1 MSAAGLGLAGLI
13 VLGVRDMV
21 AVAPPAAPPAR
32 LEAVDGGALLATG
45 RAVAPASSQ
54 PGSPATSSFTESQ
67 EVPLLHRAFV
77 AFDRTLAG
85 GSPVE
90 QRSPGAPAPSSPV
103 PDLARLRHAEQEVAW
118 ARAALQHAQA
128 EQARVSEGPNA
139 TERRAAERELAA
151 ARVTAL
157 RAEADLARLSGP
169 DTVVLDAAER
179 QVQRAE
185 ATLLAAMAPR
195 SMLAATGDRIATAGV
210 HDDSA
215 VQRARLALQEAI
227 SRRDLVRAGPP
238 AGALERAQATLVA
251 ARMNVDVAAQRLEA
265 TGQADAVRSAE
276 DARVAV
282 LSARNTLDEAE
293 ARLRALQA
301 GAP

>member
-1 MSAAGLGLAGLI
+1 MSAAGLGLVGLI

-21 AVAPPAAPPAR
+21 AVALPAASPAR
-32 LEAVDGGALLATG
+32 LEAADGGSLLAAG
-45 RAVAPASSQ
+45 RAVSPAPSR
-54 PGSPATSSFTESQ
+54 PGSPATSSFTEGQ
-67 EVPLLHRAFV
+67 EVPLLHRAFA
-77 AFDRTLAG
+77 AFDRTLS
-85 GSPVE
+85 GSSAVE
-90 QRSPGAPAPSSPV
+90 QRSPGAPATGSPV
-103 PDLARLRHAEQEVAW
+103 PDMARLRHAEQEVAW
-118 ARAALQHAQA
+118 ARAALQRAQV

-139 TERRAAERELAA
+139 SERRAAERELAA

-157 RAEADLARLSGP
+157 RAEADVARLSGP
-169 DTVVLDAAER
+169 DSVVLDAAER

-185 ATLLAAMAPR
+185 ATLVASMAPP
-195 SMLAATGDRIATAGV
+195 SMLAATGDRIATTRV
-210 HDDSA
+210 HDDPA

-238 AGALERAQATLVA
+238 AGALERAQATLLA

-265 TGQADAVRSAE
+265 TGQADAVRTTE